1 MICRH
6 CDKEFENENQM
17 NEHHMF
23 DPECPGRC
31 DENCPMRCQETKE
44 YKTKVITG
52 DLREKISEIEFLLYE
67 IDEKI
72 VNDTMISRS
81 GVINHVEL
89 IRDEMDDIETE
100 LEKII
105 KIVRDDDD

>member
-1 MICRH
+1 
-6 CDKEFENENQM
+6 M

-23 DPECPGRC
+23 DDQCPGMC
-31 DENCPMRCQETKE
+31 NDNCPMRCQETKE

-52 DLREKISEIEFLLYE
+52 DLRERVSEINFLLDE

-72 VNDTMISRS
+72 VNNSMISIS
-81 GVINHVEL
+81 GVITHVEL
-89 IRDEMDDIETE
+89 IRKEMDDIETE
-100 LEKII
+100 LGKII

>member
-1 MICRH
+1 
-6 CDKEFENENQM
+6 
-17 NEHHMF
+17 
-23 DPECPGRC
+23 
-31 DENCPMRCQETKE
+31 
-44 YKTKVITG
+44 
-52 DLREKISEIEFLLYE
+52 
-67 IDEKI
+67 
-72 VNDTMISRS
+72 MISRS

>member
-1 MICRH
+1 
-6 CDKEFENENQM
+6 
-17 NEHHMF
+17 
-23 DPECPGRC
+23 
-31 DENCPMRCQETKE
+31 MRCQETKE

-52 DLREKISEIEFLLYE
+52 DLREKVGEIEFLLGE

-89 IRDEMDDIETE
+89 IRKEMDDIETE
-100 LEKII
+100 LDKII
-105 KIVRDDDD
+105 KIVRIEDD